1 MLFLTEQDVQE
12 LFPMAEAIER
22 VQASLT
28 AQARGQAINRSRE
41 RIFLPHT
48 SLHYMAAA
56 LAEEHLVG
64 IKIYTAS
71 RDAVRFLVLLY
82 DGTTGQLLCALE
94 ADHLG
99 RSRTGAASAVA
110 TRYLARADATRVGL
124 IGAGRQARTQLEA
137 VAQVREITAARVF
150 GRDAA
155 KLREFCRE
163 MTEGL
168 HLEVDCS
175 IVNWPCRTSS
185 SEQMKRDL
193 ARPGLMLQRYLSPA
207 GHWRGC
213 LYKGAQFEIR
223 SFGAAR

>member
-1 MLFLTEQDVQE
+1 MTEQLDSFCARWRRITWDESAPVQ
-12 LFPMAEAIER
+12 LVRSPRDI
-22 VQASLT
+22 
-28 AQARGQAINRSRE
+28 SRE
-41 RIFLPHT
+41 LTP
-48 SLHYMAAA
+48 
-56 LAEEHLVG
+56 
-64 IKIYTAS
+64 
-71 RDAVRFLVLLY
+71 
-82 DGTTGQLLCALE
+82 
-94 ADHLG
+94 
-99 RSRTGAASAVA
+99 
-110 TRYLARADATRVGL
+110 TRVGL

>member
-99 RSRTGAASAVA
+99 RIRTGAASAVA
-110 TRYLARADATRVGL
+110 TRYLARADANSGRTHRRGPPGAHPARGGRAGSGNHGGEGL
-124 IGAGRQARTQLEA
+124 RPGCRQ
-137 VAQVREITAARVF
+137 VARVLP
-150 GRDAA
+150 RNDRRA
-155 KLREFCRE
+155 
-163 MTEGL
+163 
-168 HLEVDCS
+168 
-175 IVNWPCRTSS
+175 SS
-185 SEQMKRDL
+185 
-193 ARPGLMLQRYLSPA
+193 
-207 GHWRGC
+207 
-213 LYKGAQFEIR
+213 
-223 SFGAAR
+223 